1 MKSKEGYLY
10 HSYANGQTKSM
21 GFLEDYATL
30 MQALIELHK
39 ATGKSAYLLQA
50 KQWMEYVQVHFIDEE
65 GVFFYFT
72 SDEQL
77 DGIIRKKDSYDGAT
91 PSSNAMI
98 CLSLIY
104 LGSIFDQPNWVE
116 QAHKMLASMHQMI
129 IQYPSSFGYW
139 AQSFFQLAYGLT
151 ELVGIGEGVDK
162 NLFPILE
169 LFLPHILPLW
179 LAEEDS
185 KFPTS
190 KGKQGIDNQ
199 YFVCKNKTCSPPY
212 FEIEGILAKI

>member
-1 MKSKEGYLY
+1 
-10 HSYANGQTKSM
+10 M

-116 QAHKMLASMHQMI
+116 QAHKMLASMHQMM

>member
-1 MKSKEGYLY
+1 
-10 HSYANGQTKSM
+10 
-21 GFLEDYATL
+21 LEDYATL

-116 QAHKMLASMHQMI
+116 QAHKMLASMHQMM

-151 ELVGIGEGVDK
+151 ELVGIGNDVNQK
-162 NLFPILE
+162 LTPILE
-169 LFLPHILPLW
+169 KFLPHILPLW
-179 LAEEDS
+179 LKQAES
-185 KFPTS
+185 QFPLS
-190 KGKQGIDNQ
+190 IGKESTDNQ
-199 YFVCKNKTCSPPY
+199 YFICKNKTCSIPTGHL
-212 FEIEGILAKI
+212 EGILANI